1 MHKHHSKSKERKQLE
16 LFEASEYK
24 EIPEAQSWFVT
35 FPNGKPDKPA
45 MYRLHK
51 KFREEGKRREQR
63 ELARFLSGTPH
74 RNLSLLV
81 SDFEATNE
89 LDGSWE
95 ASLVIFR
102 SLRHF
107 PRCQELRYRLHYL
120 YMDLGQLV
128 SAAYWLREAL
138 RIEGLIENK
147 GKARPKRR
155 RSPKIPKFIDR
166 SPPKEINYFF
176 YACPFTWGEEKF
188 DEDWDEEEL

>member
-1 MHKHHSKSKERKQLE
+1 MDKHHSKSKEKKQLE
-16 LFEASEYK
+16 LFGSNELK
-24 EIPEAQSWFVT
+24 EIPEAQPWFLT
-35 FPNGKPDKPA
+35 DSNGKPDKPA

-51 KFREEGKRREQR
+51 KLKERGKRSEQR

-102 SLRHF
+102 SLRYF

-138 RIEGLIENK
+138 RIERLIKSK
-147 GKARPKRR
+147 GKARPKPRH
-155 RSPKIPKFIDR
+155 SPKPPNLIDW

-188 DEDWDEEEL
+188 DDYDEEDEL